1 MILLHI
7 NFINLICILNSLK
20 KYQQSRKLF
29 SLNNYG
35 YHFKM
40 RKHPFNF
47 QEQNFLDSYQIQ
59 IDLKHLPYP
68 ITNAQYGSIT
78 HFNWFLHSMVFLVLT
93 TTHLLL
99 VLIFLFSRWTLH
111 KFCKL
116 FVPFPKIGNPK
127 NAASEVT

>member
-1 MILLHI
+1 MLFKNCINLLKPTSVILLHI
-7 NFINLICILNSLK
+7 KLINLICILNSLK
-20 KYQQSRKLF
+20 KYQQSRKL
-29 SLNNYG
+29 LNVNNYG

-40 RKHPFNF
+40 RKHSFNL

-99 VLIFLFSRWTLH
+99 VLIFLFSR
-111 KFCKL
+111 
-116 FVPFPKIGNPK
+116 
-127 NAASEVT
+127 